1 MSFDKFS
8 ASFSA
13 LKMDLRETIR
23 LLINQRLSVV
33 AEEIFA
39 VVERVIVDLEKEDSF
54 LKLKIEDQ
62 RRIVELV
69 MNADTGLYSSLHC
82 S

>member
-1 MSFDKFS
+1 MFS

-39 VVERVIVDLEKEDSF
+39 AVERVIVDLEKEDSF

>member
-33 AEEIFA
+33 AEEIFR